1 MGARVWPIALARAT
15 VPATAKEG
23 PMIHMPVHRRRFL
36 QGAGAFAAAT
46 TVPLARLFA
55 QAAAELPSVAIPPP
69 ISQAERLQRIARAR
83 ALMARNGIGA
93 IIVESGSSLDYLTGV
108 QWHRSERLTAAVI
121 PASGDPIIVTPFFE
135 RPSVAETL
143 AVPAEIRT
151 WNEDEEPLK
160 LVADFLRERG
170 VAAAPVGFE
179 ETDRY
184 FIFDRLGQ
192 QLPGLKAVSANPVVR
207 TLRMIKS
214 PAELALMQAA
224 NDITIR
230 AMRHAGEAARAGMTP
245 ADFSAAIDAATAKLG
260 GSPEFALVLIDEAS
274 ALPHGSNKPQH
285 ARNGSTILFD
295 CGCTVHG
302 YQSDISRTFVFGAQP
317 SAEQRKVWNQVHE
330 GQQIA
335 IRAAKIGAPAG
346 SVDDAVRRAYE
357 SWGYGPGYKLPG
369 MSHRTGHGIGMDGHE
384 PVNLVHGEATP
395 LAPGMCFSDE
405 PGIYIPGKFG
415 IRLED
420 CWHMT
425 EAGPRF
431 FTQPPPSLDQPWGQI
446 A

>member
-1 MGARVWPIALARAT
+1 
-15 VPATAKEG
+15 
-23 PMIHMPVHRRRFL
+23 MIHRRNFL
-36 QGAGAFAAAT
+36 AGAGALSAAMTLPLDRLFAAAAEVLKP
-46 TVPLARLFA
+46 VPL
-55 QAAAELPSVAIPPP
+55 PPP
-69 ISQAERLQRIARAR
+69 IGQAERLQRIARAR
-83 ALMARNGIGA
+83 ALMAKNGIGA
-93 IIVESGSSLDYLTGV
+93 VIVESGSSLDYLTGV
-108 QWHRSERLTAAVI
+108 EWHRSERLTAAVI

-135 RPSVAETL
+135 SPSVSQTL
-143 AVPAEIRT
+143 AIPAEIRT
-151 WNEDEEPLK
+151 WNEDEDPLK

-170 VAAAPVGFE
+170 VAGAPVGFE

-184 FIFDRLGQ
+184 FIVDRLQQ
-192 QLPGLKAVSANPVVR
+192 QLPGVKAVSANPVVR
-207 TLRMIKS
+207 ALRLIKS

-224 NDITIR
+224 NDITLK
-230 AMRHAGEAARAGMTP
+230 AMRHAGERSRLGMTP
-245 ADFSAAIDAATAKLG
+245 ADFGAAIDAATTVLS

-274 ALPHGSNKPQH
+274 ALPHGSNKPQIVK
-285 ARNGSTILFD
+285 RGSTILFD

-302 YQSDISRTFVFGAQP
+302 YQSDISRTFVFGAP
-317 SAEQRKVWNQVHE
+317 SADQRKVWNQVHE

-335 IRAAKIGAPAG
+335 IRAARLGAPAG
-346 SVDDAVRRAYE
+346 SVDDAVRAAYE

-384 PVNLVHGEATP
+384 PAYLVHGDMTP

-425 EAGPRF
+425 EAGPKF
-431 FTQPPPSLDQPWGQI
+431 FSNPPPSIDRPFG
-446 A
+446 